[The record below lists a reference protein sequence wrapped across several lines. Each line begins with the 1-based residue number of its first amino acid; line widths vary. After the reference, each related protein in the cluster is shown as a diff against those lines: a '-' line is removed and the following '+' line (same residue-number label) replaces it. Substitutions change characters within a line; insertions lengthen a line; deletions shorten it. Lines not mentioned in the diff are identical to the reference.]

1 MDPIQE
7 VIEIETGDG
16 QAAVTALTEI
26 VAGLREELEETRA
39 EMDGL
44 AEGTDGAA
52 ESAGS
57 AGGSVRLSGNSGSS
71 LIQPSLT
78 ARLSITR

>member
-16 QAAVTALTEI
+16 QAAVTALSEI
-26 VAGLREELEETRA
+26 VSGLREELEETRA

-44 AEGTDGAA
+44 AEGTDGAG
-52 ESAGS
+52 ESAAS
-57 AGGSVRLSGNSGSS
+57 ASGNVKA
-71 LIQPSLT
+71 LP
-78 ARLSITR
+78 

>member
-16 QAAVTALTEI
+16 QAAVSALSDI

-52 ESAGS
+52 ESAG
-57 AGGSVRLSGNSGSS
+57 A
-71 LIQPSLT
+71 
-78 ARLSITR
+78 